1 MIGRDLGPA
10 LAIALTLHLLIVG
23 AVTFS
28 WSSEPTVKRVRPIPP
43 HVLAVVMEKPAAKPA
58 PKPVAKPDPAPRPQ
72 PRPAP
77 KPAAK
82 PAPKPVAKPEPK
94 PVAKPTPAPMPAPA
108 PAPKPAPAAPAE
120 PKPAPSFT
128 APKLDEL
135 FASEDREL
143 DSAAAAQ
150 HAQAAREAT
159 ETETYAAA
167 IRSVLSQRWII
178 PATAREKTSLS
189 ADIRIRLL
197 PGGEVLD
204 VNLIRSSGDRAFD
217 DSAIS
222 AVRSAG
228 RLPVP
233 SGELFNKSFRD
244 ITVNFNPQMA
254 GQ

>member
-1 MIGRDLGPA
+1 MDRDLGPA
-10 LAIALTLHLLIVG
+10 LAIALSLHLLIVG

-43 HVLAVVMEKPAAKPA
+43 HVQAVIMEKPVAKPA
-58 PKPVAKPDPAPRPQ
+58 PKPVAKPAPKPVSK
-72 PRPAP
+72 PAP
-77 KPAAK
+77 KPEPAPKPVAK
-82 PAPKPVAKPEPK
+82 PAPKPVAKPAPTPTPK
-94 PVAKPTPAPMPAPA
+94 PVPEV
-108 PAPKPAPAAPAE
+108 APKPE
-120 PKPAPSFT
+120 VKPAPSFT

-135 FASEDREL
+135 LASENREL

-150 HAQAAREAT
+150 QEQAAREAS

-167 IRSVLSQRWII
+167 IRAVLSQRWII

-204 VNLIRSSGDRAFD
+204 ASLIRSSGDRAFD

-244 ITVNFNPQMA
+244 ITINFNPQMA

>member
-1 MIGRDLGPA
+1 MDRDLGPA

-23 AVTFS
+23 AVTFT
-28 WSSEPTVKRVRPIPP
+28 WSSEPTINRVRPVPP
-43 HVLAVVMEKPAAKPA
+43 HVLAVIMEKPSVK
-58 PKPVAKPDPAPRPQ
+58 
-72 PRPAP
+72 PAP

-82 PAPKPVAKPEPK
+82 PVVKPKPKPKPKPVAKPEPK
-94 PVAKPTPAPMPAPA
+94 PVAKP
-108 PAPKPAPAAPAE
+108 APKPKPE
-120 PKPAPSFT
+120 PKPVTKPQPAPPAVETKPTPSFT
-128 APKLDEL
+128 APKLEEL
-135 FASEDREL
+135 LASEDREI
-143 DSAAAAQ
+143 DSAAAEQQAL
-150 HAQAAREAT
+150 AAREAT

-167 IRSVLSQRWII
+167 IRAALSQRWII

-217 DSAIS
+217 DSAMS

-244 ITVNFNPQMA
+244 ITINFNPQMA

>member
-1 MIGRDLGPA
+1 MPE
-10 LAIALTLHLLIVG
+10 V
-23 AVTFS
+23 
-28 WSSEPTVKRVRPIPP
+28 
-43 HVLAVVMEKPAAKPA
+43 A
-58 PKPVAKPDPAPRPQ
+58 PKPEV
-72 PRPAP
+72 
-77 KPAAK
+77 
-82 PAPKPVAKPEPK
+82 
-94 PVAKPTPAPMPAPA
+94 
-108 PAPKPAPAAPAE
+108 
-120 PKPAPSFT
+120 KPAPSFT

-135 FASEDREL
+135 LASENREL

-150 HAQAAREAT
+150 QEQAAREAS

-167 IRSVLSQRWII
+167 IRAVLSQRWII

-204 VNLIRSSGDRAFD
+204 ASLIRSSGDRAFD

-244 ITVNFNPQMA
+244 ITINFNPQMA

>member
-1 MIGRDLGPA
+1 MNRDLGPA

-23 AVTFS
+23 AVTFT
-28 WSSEPTVKRVRPIPP
+28 WSSEPTINLIRPVPP
-43 HVLAVVMEKPAAKPA
+43 HVMAVVMEKPAAKPA
-58 PKPVAKPDPAPRPQ
+58 PKPAAKPVAKPK
-72 PRPAP
+72 P
-77 KPAAK
+77 K
-82 PAPKPVAKPEPK
+82 PKPVAKPEPK
-94 PVAKPTPAPMPAPA
+94 PKPVAK
-108 PAPKPAPAAPAE
+108 PAPKPEPKPVTKPQPAPEPAT
-120 PKPAPSFT
+120 KPAPSFT

-135 FASEDREL
+135 LASEDREI
-143 DSAAAAQ
+143 DSAAAEQQAL
-150 HAQAAREAT
+150 AAREAT

-167 IRSVLSQRWII
+167 IRSALSQRWII

-217 DSAIS
+217 DSAMS

-244 ITVNFNPQMA
+244 ITINFNPQMA

>member
-1 MIGRDLGPA
+1 MDRDLGPA

-23 AVTFS
+23 AVTFT
-28 WSSEPTVKRVRPIPP
+28 WSSEPTINRVRPVPP
-43 HVLAVVMEKPAAKPA
+43 HVMAVVMEKPAAKPA
-58 PKPVAKPDPAPRPQ
+58 PKPVAKP
-72 PRPAP
+72 
-77 KPAAK
+77 K
-82 PAPKPVAKPEPK
+82 PKPVAKPEPK
-94 PVAKPTPAPMPAPA
+94 PTPKPKPKPVAKPVPKPEPKPVAKPQPAPEPAI
-108 PAPKPAPAAPAE
+108 
-120 PKPAPSFT
+120 KPAPSFT

-135 FASEDREL
+135 LATEDREI
-143 DSAAAAQ
+143 DFAVAEQ
-150 HAQAAREAT
+150 QAQAAREAT

-167 IRSVLSQRWII
+167 IRSALSQRWII

-217 DSAIS
+217 DSAMS

-233 SGELFNKSFRD
+233 SGELFNKNFRD
-244 ITVNFNPQMA
+244 ITINFNPQMA

>member
-1 MIGRDLGPA
+1 MDRDLGPA

-23 AVTFS
+23 AVTFT
-28 WSSEPTVKRVRPIPP
+28 WSSEPKVTRVRPVPA
-43 HVLAVVMEKPAAKPA
+43 HVQAVIMEKPAAKPA
-58 PKPVAKPDPAPRPQ
+58 PKPAVKPVAK
-72 PRPAP
+72 PAP
-77 KPAAK
+77 KPAPKLAPKPVTKPQPK

-94 PVAKPTPAPMPAPA
+94 PVAKP
-108 PAPKPAPAAPAE
+108 APKPEPAVTPE
-120 PKPAPSFT
+120 SKPAPSFT

-135 FASEDREL
+135 LATEDREI
-143 DSAAAAQ
+143 DAAAAQ
-150 HAQAAREAT
+150 QQAQAAQEAT
-159 ETETYAAA
+159 ETETYVAA
-167 IRSVLSQRWII
+167 IRAVLSQRWII

-217 DSAIS
+217 DSAIT

-233 SGELFNKSFRD
+233 SGELFNKNFRD
-244 ITVNFNPQMA
+244 ITINFNPQMA